1 MIIDDLT
8 KLINGNKDII
18 LFHYQRYFLIKK
30 VPKMKN
36 KYQIK
41 IC

>member
-18 LFHYQRYFLIKK
+18 LFQYQRYFLIKK
-30 VPKMKN
+30 VAKMKN